1 MADILRGNLRGYD
14 VPARYAGDEFVA
26 LLPDTP
32 IEGAREVA
40 ERVCAAVRG
49 HSFRVRGKS
58 TALPITVSIG
68 VAAFPE
74 HGADYDAVFTAA
86 DRALYRVKRQ
96 GRDGTAIASSTGE
109 DPSHLP
115 LSIERFVGR
124 VEELRSLV
132 RSLDDASV
140 GKPRVVALSGEAG
153 VGKSTL
159 IKQLEPEVRLRAGSL
174 VTGRCQE
181 ADVQPPYG
189 PWSEVINAV
198 RRLDRVPVRAWR
210 ELSQLVPALAADAS
224 ADKSGGSR
232 YALLEEIAEYI
243 RIAAAARPLVI
254 VLDDMQW
261 ADSASWDTL
270 EYLLPQL
277 ESERLLICMTIRAEE
292 TYGETLERRR
302 RLSRN
307 ERFHELTL
315 SRLTRDELKQ
325 WIEAAFHRQDVGRE
339 FLAFLYR
346 HTEGNPLFVVQVLRT
361 LVDEGAIWYTG
372 ERWEWRPV
380 SELRLPVGVA
390 DLISR
395 RLSRLSPESHAIL
408 TTAAVIGREFDIDLA
423 IDAGAGTEDEL
434 LDAIDEGVKA
444 SVLQLTAERGG
455 DRYSFQHVKM
465 AEVLRESVNPRRLKK
480 IHESVARA
488 IERSTPEALAEIATH
503 YDQGGVTA
511 KAYSFALQ
519 AADRAKTVYAHQEA
533 TEFLRVA
540 ERNADTP
547 AALAEVRVR
556 LAHIAEA
563 IGHYDEAE
571 ELCDLAIE
579 WFSGRG
585 DEVRTL
591 SLKRFRE
598 RLRELLGQPARKT
611 LEACLALKEDA
622 VRLNSTD
629 ECVALLTMI
638 SQTYGRL
645 GDQGGAE
652 RIAEECVKLAEGL
665 DNSTL
670 LADSLNRLAIT
681 LQDDHPEQAIELF
694 NRALEIYG
702 NAGDYRGQ
710 ARCHNNLGVY
720 YSSIGDWAQTQREL
734 NTAITLAR
742 SAGSP
747 QQWGVAT
754 LNLGVAVMKTGDYG
768 RARELFGEAL
778 AIFAAVKNS
787 ERQLYA
793 LYNLAHLDRERAE
806 HESAAELYDVAS
818 ALAQRIGQSDV
829 EIGAAA
835 GAGLSLLRQGKV
847 DAAQIACIDAE
858 ERLKSRAD
866 WFQGRELIEALRIR
880 LAARSG
886 RIPEAMQ
893 RFREAL
899 ALAESTD
906 FYCAAWLTA
915 ECADILLEHD
925 REEIRESVNR
935 FAPRVKVLGL
945 TEISKKY
952 EDLLART

>member
-1 MADILRGNLRGYD
+1 
-14 VPARYAGDEFVA
+14 
-26 LLPDTP
+26 
-32 IEGAREVA
+32 
-40 ERVCAAVRG
+40 
-49 HSFRVRGKS
+49 
-58 TALPITVSIG
+58 
-68 VAAFPE
+68 
-74 HGADYDAVFTAA
+74 
-86 DRALYRVKRQ
+86 
-96 GRDGTAIASSTGE
+96 
-109 DPSHLP
+109 
-115 LSIERFVGR
+115 
-124 VEELRSLV
+124 
-132 RSLDDASV
+132 
-140 GKPRVVALSGEAG
+140 
-153 VGKSTL
+153 
-159 IKQLEPEVRLRAGSL
+159 
-174 VTGRCQE
+174 
-181 ADVQPPYG
+181 
-189 PWSEVINAV
+189 
-198 RRLDRVPVRAWR
+198 
-210 ELSQLVPALAADAS
+210 
-224 ADKSGGSR
+224 
-232 YALLEEIAEYI
+232 
-243 RIAAAARPLVI
+243 
-254 VLDDMQW
+254 
-261 ADSASWDTL
+261 
-270 EYLLPQL
+270 
-277 ESERLLICMTIRAEE
+277 
-292 TYGETLERRR
+292 
-302 RLSRN
+302 
-307 ERFHELTL
+307 
-315 SRLTRDELKQ
+315 
-325 WIEAAFHRQDVGRE
+325 
-339 FLAFLYR
+339 
-346 HTEGNPLFVVQVLRT
+346 
-361 LVDEGAIWYTG
+361 
-372 ERWEWRPV
+372 
-380 SELRLPVGVA
+380 
-390 DLISR
+390 
-395 RLSRLSPESHAIL
+395 
-408 TTAAVIGREFDIDLA
+408 
-423 IDAGAGTEDEL
+423 
-434 LDAIDEGVKA
+434 
-444 SVLQLTAERGG
+444 
-455 DRYSFQHVKM
+455 
-465 AEVLRESVNPRRLKK
+465 
-480 IHESVARA
+480 
-488 IERSTPEALAEIATH
+488 
-503 YDQGGVTA
+503 
-511 KAYSFALQ
+511 
-519 AADRAKTVYAHQEA
+519 VYAHQEA

-540 ERNADTP
+540 ERNSDTP
-547 AALAEVRVR
+547 GALAEVRVR
-556 LAHIAEA
+556 LAHIGEA

-585 DEVRTL
+585 DEIRTL

-611 LEACLALKEDA
+611 LEACLALKEEA
-622 VRLNSTD
+622 VQLKCTD

-638 SQTYGRL
+638 SQTYQRL

-720 YSSIGDWAQTQREL
+720 YSSIGEWAQTQREL

-835 GAGLSLLRQGKV
+835 GAGLSLLHQGKV
-847 DAAQIACIDAE
+847 DAAQIACIEAE
-858 ERLKSRAD
+858 ERLKSRPD

-886 RIPEAMQ
+886 RIPEALQ
-893 RFREAL
+893 RYREAL
-899 ALAESTD
+899 ALAEPTD

-915 ECADILLEHD
+915 ECADILVEHG

-935 FAPRVKVLGL
+935 FAPRAKNLGL
-945 TEISKKY
+945 IEISKKY